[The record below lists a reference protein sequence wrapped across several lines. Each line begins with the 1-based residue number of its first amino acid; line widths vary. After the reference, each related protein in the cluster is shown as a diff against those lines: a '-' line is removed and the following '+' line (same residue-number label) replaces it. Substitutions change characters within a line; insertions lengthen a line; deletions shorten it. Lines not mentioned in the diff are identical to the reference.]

1 MSTTPHEGVD
11 RDAADLAGF
20 GYRQELKR
28 DLNTFSSFAIA
39 FSYISPATGIF
50 TLYYLAL
57 TIGGLMFWTW
67 PVVAVGQLFVALN
80 FAELSSH
87 YPIAGSVYQW
97 TKYVAGRG
105 YAWITGWIY
114 LFAGI
119 ITVAA
124 VCATLPLALI
134 PLFNGIGIDIEN
146 TVSNARWIAIVTLVI
161 ITVLN
166 IYGVRLVSIVNNTG
180 VLFEILGLVV
190 FAIILAVAHNE
201 QGLDVIFDSAGQTV
215 NASSFLVAMFM
226 SLFVIYG
233 FDTAGT
239 LAEETK
245 NPRAE
250 APKAVLGSILGALV
264 VGAVFL
270 WGTLMA
276 IPDLQGAAEGLATF
290 PSNVISDAF
299 GAESAFA
306 TLYLFVLSAAIFVC
320 CMAIMTSTIRLAFG
334 MARDDQLPVS
344 KLLAKVS
351 PSLHTPIG
359 SCVAVGLFSA
369 IPFIQF
375 AGATTVAVSATAM
388 IYLSYLLGNLAIFR
402 ARQRGWP
409 KAAAPFK
416 LGRWAKPINAL
427 AILWGAG
434 MLVNFL
440 WPSPGDSAFSDAAT
454 LRILTNPSAVQTDYL
469 VEGEQFV
476 DFGIDFLN
484 QIPVIELIMVVVILI
499 GAIYYFAVQAKK
511 PYVPVVP
518 PGEEVPAR

>member
-28 DLNTFSSFAIA
+28 ELNTFSSFAIA

-146 TVSNARWIAIVTLVI
+146 TIPNARWIAIVTLVI

-190 FAIILAVAHNE
+190 FAIILGVAHNE

-233 FDTAGT
+233 FDTQRR
-239 LAEETK
+239 LEIRVLRR
-245 NPRAE
+245 PRQCSVRSSGRSWSE
-250 APKAVLGSILGALV
+250 R
-264 VGAVFL
+264 
-270 WGTLMA
+270 
-276 IPDLQGAAEGLATF
+276 
-290 PSNVISDAF
+290 
-299 GAESAFA
+299 
-306 TLYLFVLSAAIFVC
+306 C
-320 CMAIMTSTIRLAFG
+320 
-334 MARDDQLPVS
+334 
-344 KLLAKVS
+344 
-351 PSLHTPIG
+351 
-359 SCVAVGLFSA
+359 SCG
-369 IPFIQF
+369 
-375 AGATTVAVSATAM
+375 
-388 IYLSYLLGNLAIFR
+388 
-402 ARQRGWP
+402 
-409 KAAAPFK
+409 
-416 LGRWAKPINAL
+416 GRS
-427 AILWGAG
+427 
-434 MLVNFL
+434 
-440 WPSPGDSAFSDAAT
+440 WPSQTCREPQRAWQ
-454 LRILTNPSAVQTDYL
+454 PS
-469 VEGEQFV
+469 
-476 DFGIDFLN
+476 
-484 QIPVIELIMVVVILI
+484 
-499 GAIYYFAVQAKK
+499 QAM
-511 PYVPVVP
+511 
-518 PGEEVPAR
+518 

>member
-1 MSTTPHEGVD
+1 MASTQHGGSD
-11 RDAADLAGF
+11 RDAADLARF

-28 DLNTFSSFAIA
+28 ELNTFSSFAIA

-57 TIGGLMFWTW
+57 TIGGLMFFTW
-67 PVVAVGQLFVALN
+67 PVVVIGQLFVALN

-97 TKYVAGRG
+97 TKYLAGRG

-134 PLFNGIGIDIEN
+134 PLFNGIGIDMEN
-146 TVSNARWIAIVTLVI
+146 TVANARWIAIVTL
-161 ITVLN
+161 ITITILN

-180 VLFEILGLVV
+180 VLFETLGLVV
-190 FAIILAVAHNE
+190 FAVILAVAHNE
-201 QGLDVIFDSAGQTV
+201 QGLGVIFDSASQPV
-215 NASSFLVAMFM
+215 NTSTFLIAMFM
-226 SLFVIYG
+226 SLFVVYG

-250 APKAVLGSILGALV
+250 APKAVLGSILGAFV

-276 IPDLQGAAEGLATF
+276 IPDLRGAAEGLATF
-290 PSNVISDAF
+290 PSTVIAGAF
-299 GAESAFA
+299 GAESAFTA
-306 TLYLFVLSAAIFVC
+306 IYLFVLSAAIFVC

-334 MARDDQLPVS
+334 MARDDQLPIS
-344 KLLAKVS
+344 KPLAKVN
-351 PSLHTPIG
+351 PRLHTPVW
-359 SCVAVGLFSA
+359 SCVVVGLLAA

-402 ARQRGWP
+402 ARSRGWP

-416 LGRWAKPINAL
+416 LGRWAKAINAI
-427 AILWGAG
+427 AILWGAS

-440 WPSPGDSAFSDAAT
+440 WPSPGDSFFSADTT
-454 LRILTNPSAVQTDYL
+454 LRAISNPSAVQTDYL

-484 QIPVIELIMVVVILI
+484 RIPVIELIMIAVILI
-499 GAIYYFAVQAKK
+499 GGIYYFSVQARK
-511 PYVPVVP
+511 PFVPVVP
-518 PGEEVPAR
+518 PEEAVPAA